1 MLISVLNEENYN
13 YTFFFP
19 IVKKKEGHS
28 MVPKE
33 LALSCN

>member
-1 MLISVLNEENYN
+1 MKRIITIHL
-13 YTFFFP
+13 FP

-28 MVPKE
+28 VVPKE